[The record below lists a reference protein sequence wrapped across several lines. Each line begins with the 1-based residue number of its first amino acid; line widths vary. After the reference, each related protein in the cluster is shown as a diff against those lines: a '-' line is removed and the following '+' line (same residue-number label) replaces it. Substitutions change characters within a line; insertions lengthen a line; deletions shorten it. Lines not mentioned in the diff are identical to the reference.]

1 MRGPAPVIYSDMHK
15 QTDIDALVCRLDEL
29 LLERNTRVAFP
40 LLDGELSDGVCVN
53 SSHPSYIAL
62 VLCAAEWNDLGY
74 RSLDWFSALKE
85 KLPAKSPAMPWINY
99 LRLQMIDAY
108 HCLATERPAH
118 AIEILARVIA
128 SSEDVLPLP
137 HLFLTRFWKGRAHR
151 QKGEYADA
159 AVDLRAAQEYA
170 ERARAPRLV
179 AVTRIHESWLAFQA
193 SDSKRALELLDEAE
207 AVLKPIGHAL
217 SLGNIESARGRF
229 VRRTGDYITALQHF
243 DRAIALYSRDFPHHP
258 NLARA
263 LVNSAYVKRLQAL
276 DLKPFLARKTGKRV
290 SNEEYLTLTRDALA
304 LLQRAAELYK
314 KTGHLSGLG
323 SALVNAGHLHLESGD
338 IEQAAAHAE
347 QSFAL
352 SQGQQDHI
360 LRARTRSLQSAI
372 ERARS
377 DEQLSA
383 PPDADRHA
391 GLAISHA
398 EDAIEY
404 AGHTQNKRLLAEAYI
419 ARGWAAMDD
428 SVLDVETARDY
439 AARAGSLLDPF
450 NRDHLVKELA
460 ALKALIL
467 KTADIEDPLRRW
479 SNGQFGNKTF
489 LQVQEEFAELIIP
502 KVWMN
507 LGRNVAEVARQLSMS
522 PKKVRRILRNSGHKE

>member
-1 MRGPAPVIYSDMHK
+1 MYGLVHVIYSDMHK
-15 QTDIDALVCRLDEL
+15 KADIDVLVCRLDKL

-40 LLDGELSDGVCVN
+40 MLDRELSDGVRCD

-74 RSLDWFSALKE
+74 RSLDWFVALKE
-85 KLPAKSPAMPWINY
+85 RLPAKSSTMPWINY
-99 LRLQMIDAY
+99 LRLQLIDAY
-108 HCLATERPAH
+108 HCLATERPAD
-118 AIEILARVIA
+118 AIEILAKVIA
-128 SSEDVLPLP
+128 SAEDALPLP

-170 ERARAPRLV
+170 ERAQAPRLV
-179 AVTRIHESWLAFQA
+179 AVTRIHESWLAFQS
-193 SDSKRALELLDEAE
+193 SDLKRALELLDEAE

-229 VRRTGDYITALQHF
+229 VRRTGDYTAALQHF
-243 DRAIALYSRDFPHHP
+243 DRAIALYSREFPHHP
-258 NLARA
+258 NLARV
-263 LVNSAYVKRLQAL
+263 LVNAAYVKRLQAL

-290 SNEEYLTLTRDALA
+290 SNEEYLKLTRDALA
-304 LLQRAAELYK
+304 SLKRAAVLYE

-323 SALVNAGHLHLESGD
+323 TALVNAGHLHLESGD
-338 IEQAAAHAE
+338 IEQAAADAE
-347 QSFAL
+347 QAFAL
-352 SQGQQDHI
+352 AQRTQDHI

-372 ERARS
+372 ERERS
-377 DEQLSA
+377 DEQMSA
-383 PPDADRHA
+383 PPDAGRHA
-391 GLAISHA
+391 ELAVSYA

-404 AGHTQNKRLLAEAYI
+404 AQHTQNKRLLAEAYI
-419 ARGWAAMDD
+419 ARGLAAMDD
-428 SVLDVETARDY
+428 AVLDVETAREY

-460 ALKALIL
+460 GLKALIL
-467 KTADIEDPLRRW
+467 KTADVEEPLRRW
-479 SNGQFGNKTF
+479 SNGQLGNKTF
-489 LQVQEEFAELIIP
+489 LQVQEEFAELVIP